1 MGREEMIRKQ
11 RRLSKTSLLLL
22 LIVKDLN
29 KAIFHL
35 VIREEAV
42 SSENDK
48 VFVLFCFVIPN
59 SLQDLSFLTRNQT
72 WAVTMK
78 APNPDHEGIPWSDFL

>member
-1 MGREEMIRKQ
+1 MIRKQ
-11 RRLSKTSLLLL
+11 KRVSKTSLLLL

-42 SSENDK
+42 SSGNGK
-48 VFVLFCFVIPN
+48 IFFFFF
-59 SLQDLSFLTRNQT
+59 LSHQIACRISVSQ
-72 WAVTMK
+72 
-78 APNPDHEGIPWSDFL
+78 PGIKPGP

>member
-1 MGREEMIRKQ
+1 MIRKQ
-11 RRLSKTSLLLL
+11 KRVSKTSLLLL

-42 SSENDK
+42 SSGNGK
-48 VFVLFCFVIPN
+48 VVVGFFFCH
-59 SLQDLSFLTRNQT
+59 T
-72 WAVTMK
+72 K
-78 APNPDHEGIPWSDFL
+78 

>member
-1 MGREEMIRKQ
+1 MIRKQ
-11 RRLSKTSLLLL
+11 KRVSKTSLLLL

-42 SSENDK
+42 SSGNGK
-48 VFVLFCFVIPN
+48 IFFFVTPN
-59 SLQDLSFLTRNQT
+59 SVQDLSFPTRNQT
-72 WAVTMK
+72 WAMTMK
-78 APNPDHEGIPWSDFL
+78 APNSDHEGIPWSDFL

>member
-1 MGREEMIRKQ
+1 MIRKQ
-11 RRLSKTSLLLL
+11 KRVSKTSLLLL

-42 SSENDK
+42 SSGNGK
-48 VFVLFCFVIPN
+48 VVVFFFF
-59 SLQDLSFLTRNQT
+59 LSHQIACRISVSQ
-72 WAVTMK
+72 
-78 APNPDHEGIPWSDFL
+78 PGIKPGP

>member
-1 MGREEMIRKQ
+1 MIRKQ
-11 RRLSKTSLLLL
+11 KRVSKTSLLLL

-42 SSENDK
+42 SSGNGK
-48 VFVLFCFVIPN
+48 IFFF
-59 SLQDLSFLTRNQT
+59 LSHQIACRISVSQ
-72 WAVTMK
+72 
-78 APNPDHEGIPWSDFL
+78 PGIKPGP

>member
-1 MGREEMIRKQ
+1 MIRKQ
-11 RRLSKTSLLLL
+11 KRVSKTSLLLL

-42 SSENDK
+42 SSGNGK
-48 VFVLFCFVIPN
+48 IFFFFFFVTPN
-59 SLQDLSFLTRNQT
+59 SVQDLSFPTRNQT
-72 WAVTMK
+72 WAMTMK
-78 APNPDHEGIPWSDFL
+78 APNSDHEGIPWSDFL

>member
-1 MGREEMIRKQ
+1 MIRKQ
-11 RRLSKTSLLLL
+11 KRVSKTSLLLL

-42 SSENDK
+42 SSGNGK
-48 VFVLFCFVIPN
+48 IFFFFFFFVTPN
-59 SLQDLSFLTRNQT
+59 SVQDLSFPTRNQT
-72 WAVTMK
+72 WAMTMK
-78 APNPDHEGIPWSDFL
+78 APNSDHEGIPWSDFL

>member
-1 MGREEMIRKQ
+1 MIRKQ
-11 RRLSKTSLLLL
+11 KRVSKTSLLLL

-42 SSENDK
+42 SSGNGK
-48 VFVLFCFVIPN
+48 IFFFFVTPN
-59 SLQDLSFLTRNQT
+59 SVQDLSFPTRNQT
-72 WAVTMK
+72 WAMTMK
-78 APNPDHEGIPWSDFL
+78 APNSDHEGIPLSDFL

>member
-1 MGREEMIRKQ
+1 MIRKQ
-11 RRLSKTSLLLL
+11 KRVSKTSLLLL

-42 SSENDK
+42 SSGNGK
-48 VFVLFCFVIPN
+48 VVVGFFFVTPN
-59 SLQDLSFLTRNQT
+59 SVQDLSFPTRNQT
-72 WAVTMK
+72 WAMTMK
-78 APNPDHEGIPWSDFL
+78 APNPDHEGIPWSDFI